1 MTPQTV
7 SIVVPAYNCESTLLI
22 VLQSL
27 LALKYPSSIEILLVD
42 DGSTDHTANIAK
54 SFSTIKYI
62 HQKNAGPATARNRG
76 FKESHGEIVFFTDS
90 DCIAESDWVSRCVSH
105 FDKPEI
111 GVVAGTYG
119 IANPENILARSIHS
133 EIVFRHRQRMP
144 DFPKSFGSYNFCVRR
159 KAFEL
164 VGGFD
169 ENYPYASGEDNDL
182 SYKILNSGYKIY
194 FERSAVV
201 KHFHQTNLLK
211 YLREQ
216 WRHGFWRVKM
226 YRDHPKM
233 SLGDDYT
240 FWKDI
245 VEPILVLSIFL
256 VCFLVFF
263 WPKIYLNFAVSLVL
277 CFVILEFFYGWL
289 ITNRVFDTIYFGVVM
304 LLRAVARTIGFCFG
318 ILVFPLKNSVKNIK

>member
-1 MTPQTV
+1 MILKTV
-7 SIVVPAYNCESTLLI
+7 SVVIPAYNCENTLPI
-22 VLQSL
+22 ALQSL
-27 LALKYPSSIEILLVD
+27 LTLKNLNPVEIIVVD
-42 DGSTDHTANIAK
+42 DGSTDNTSKIVK
-54 SFSTIKYI
+54 TFPMVKYVY
-62 HQKNAGPATARNRG
+62 QKNSGPAATRNRG
-76 FKESHGEIVFFTDS
+76 FKESTGEIVFFTDS
-90 DCIAESDWVSRCVSH
+90 DCIPQEDWIVRCVGH

-133 EIVFRHRQRMP
+133 EIMFRHNRRMP

-159 KAFEL
+159 NIFDL

-169 ENYPYASGEDNDL
+169 ESYPFASGEDNDL
-182 SYKILNSGYKIY
+182 SYKILEKGYKIY
-194 FERSAVV
+194 FERSAIV
-201 KHFHQTNLLK
+201 KHFHQINLLK

-245 VEPILVLSIFL
+245 AEPALILSITACALLSLLWAEFFLLLAFFL
-256 VCFLVFF
+256 VSCLIF
-263 WPKIYLNFAVSLVL
+263 IE
-277 CFVILEFFYGWL
+277 IFYGWV
-289 ITNRVFDTIYFGVVM
+289 ITKRISATLFFAPVM
-304 LLRAVARTIGFCFG
+304 FVRALARTAGFCTGSLHFSA
-318 ILVFPLKNSVKNIK
+318 KKSVKNIK